1 LIISGRDS
9 GEVLKRISLSLQSYA
24 LERSRSENKKKDLL
38 VLEKAESSF
47 KLKVTK
53 KHDDPMKTA
62 FEMVEGEEGDDQSLD
77 ETSTSGFSSSAAE
90 VRKVDQSEQPFISE
104 AGCDGHSISDS
115 VEGLE
120 APEDF
125 KKEVRRLLL
134 QITSED
140 IVVAGLSVT

>member
-1 LIISGRDS
+1 
-9 GEVLKRISLSLQSYA
+9 
-24 LERSRSENKKKDLL
+24 
-38 VLEKAESSF
+38 
-47 KLKVTK
+47 
-53 KHDDPMKTA
+53 MKTA